1 MAMGSPTGPL
11 GALREM
17 HRVLKPG
24 GRALRVQGSKLRR
37 VQGRNGAWDN
47 AERYLTKIEKY
58 PHLSLCV
65 LNNGM
70 WV

>member
-24 GRALRVQGSKLRR
+24 GRALRVQSGSTSS
-37 VQGRNGAWDN
+37 VVVGA
-47 AERYLTKIEKY
+47 
-58 PHLSLCV
+58 
-65 LNNGM
+65 
-70 WV
+70 